1 MARRSSI
8 ENDETRAQMIAR
20 KKEKQRKLSEA
31 RKPQSLAEWVALI
44 DDMNAWYK
52 QNQWALDIDDYAV
65 AKGYVPYK
73 IYRDWPNEYELFK
86 EHIATLYAFLKQR
99 HNNLM
104 VQEGKMSQLILKE
117 RALYNPRLAEYEQQ
131 LKKDDEQK
139 PTAINIYQQPIPRTN
154 ALDEHERKKH
164 EKNTLE

>member
-8 ENDETRAQMIAR
+8 ENDEARAHMIAR
-20 KKEKQRKLSEA
+20 KKEKQRKLNQA

-44 DDMNAWYK
+44 NHMSLWFK
-52 QNQWALDIDDYAV
+52 ENQWSLDIDDYAV
-65 AKGYVPYK
+65 AHGYVPYK
-73 IYRDWPNEYELFK
+73 ITRDWPNEIEIFK
-86 EHIATLYAFLKQR
+86 EHISLMYALLKQR

-104 VQEGKMSQLILKE
+104 LAEGKMSQLIMKE
-117 RALYNPRLAEYEQQ
+117 RVLYNQRLAEYEQL

-139 PTAINIYQQPIPRTN
+139 PTTIHVYQEPIPRTN

>member
-1 MARRSSI
+1 MVHRNKPDNEHARSL
-8 ENDETRAQMIAR
+8 MIAR
-20 KKEKQRKLSEA
+20 KKEKQRKLTQA
-31 RKPQSLAEWVALI
+31 RKPQSPAEWVALI
-44 DDMNAWYK
+44 DHMSLWFK
-52 QNQWALDIDDYAV
+52 ENQWSLDIDDYAV
-65 AKGYVPYK
+65 AHGYVPYK
-73 IYRDWPNEYELFK
+73 ITKDWPNEIEIFK
-86 EHIATLYAFLKQR
+86 EHISLMYALLKQR

-104 VQEGKMSQLILKE
+104 LAEGKMSQLIMKE
-117 RALYNPRLAEYEQQ
+117 RVLYNQRLAEYEQE